1 MGWVDS
7 LLDRT
12 GDWIARRL
20 EAESSGYEPFTPSD
34 PEILLRLL
42 QPGDILLVESN
53 QKIASAIKYLTQ
65 STWSH
70 AALFVGDAVHQQNGE
85 QGIPHNQQNNLVEVE
100 LGKGCIAVPL
110 SKYQTYNT
118 RICRPVN
125 LTPEDRAAVV
135 KFMIDNIG
143 IQYDTRNI
151 LDLARYLL
159 PTPPIPV
166 RWRRRFIQ
174 LGSGEPTRAI
184 CSTLIAKAFQ
194 QVNYPILPRIEYVK
208 GHRHAASAYSRREIL
223 HIRHHSLF
231 TPRDFDLSPYFSIIK
246 PTIEHGFDYKRIVWA
261 KSEAP
266 PTAEKQ
272 PETLP
277 ESPPEPAQKAALFRP
292 RRA

>member
-1 MGWVDS
+1 MGWVDT
-7 LLDRT
+7 LLDKT
-12 GDWIARRL
+12 GEWIAKRL

-42 QPGDILLVESN
+42 QPGDVLLVESN
-53 QKIASAIKYLTQ
+53 QKVASAIKYLTQ

-70 AALFVGDAVHQQNGE
+70 AALFVGDALHLENGE
-85 QGIPHNQQNNLVEVE
+85 RGIPHNEQKNLVEVE

-135 KFMIDNIG
+135 KFMIDHIG
-143 IQYDTRNI
+143 IEYDTRNI
-151 LDLARYLL
+151 IDLARYLL

-194 QVNYPILPRIEYVK
+194 QVNYPILPRIEYIK
-208 GHRHAASAYSRREIL
+208 GHRHAASVYSRREIL

-261 KSEAP
+261 KTEQQVGNEQ
-266 PTAEKQ
+266 TAEAT
-272 PETLP
+272 P
-277 ESPPEPAQKAALFRP
+277 KAAFSDTRQN
-292 RRA
+292 